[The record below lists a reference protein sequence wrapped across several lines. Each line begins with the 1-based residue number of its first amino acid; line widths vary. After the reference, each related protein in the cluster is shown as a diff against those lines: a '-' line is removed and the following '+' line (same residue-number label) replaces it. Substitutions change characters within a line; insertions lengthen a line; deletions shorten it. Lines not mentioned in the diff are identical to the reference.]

1 MYFVGGIANRLRFSV
16 KYPKFAEFIP
26 KIAKKVEIT
35 SNFLP
40 LRQNYALSQQF

>member
-16 KYPKFAEFIP
+16 KYPKFAEFIQ

-35 SNFLP
+35 SDFLP
-40 LRQNYALSQQF
+40 LRQNYVLSQQF